1 MKAVKIPAQKKKRE
15 ETYKK
20 ITSKNENYTLYI
32 AIKELNSIYITIKF
46 NGDNKTYEDI
56 KTYEDFKKQQ
66 AYFEDYSLEEIFEEI
81 CDLISKNNFE
91 FNKNNE
97 QILLKI
103 ILPLKKKKT
112 VDFILE
118 VKKLDNI
125 YDLKFLEIIKQKD
138 EIIKKQEELIKQKD
152 DIISQKDEII
162 KQKDNIIK
170 NLEYIIDK
178 EKEITEK
185 NKKERQ
191 MNKDNGENDKILK
204 GFNISKQNPEYNL
217 TTHGKNIIY
226 SIIKLQDGRLA
237 SGGKD
242 GSLIIYDKKT
252 FDSEMII
259 REHTGRIYDIIQLK
273 NGNLLSCCYED
284 KTINEYVINESKTY
298 KLISKV
304 NSEKDNSPL
313 QMKELEN
320 GEIGLVAYNSLIF
333 YSNLNNKLKE
343 NYSIQYNENQI
354 GKFYEMLPVKSGE
367 LVISGSKDKI
377 QFFEINSRKLKEII
391 DINTVIRW
399 TPSNLFC
406 MMNER
411 CLCVGGQDKITIID
425 IYNKNIIREIKE
437 NGAHRCL
444 LKLNDN
450 VLLSGKDGDIIE
462 WEISENNLKL
472 VGKKEKAHQS
482 SIIEIIRFNN
492 SIASCSNDNTIKI
505 W

>member
-170 NLEYIIDK
+170 N
-178 EKEITEK
+178 
-185 NKKERQ
+185 
-191 MNKDNGENDKILK
+191 
-204 GFNISKQNPEYNL
+204 
-217 TTHGKNIIY
+217 
-226 SIIKLQDGRLA
+226 
-237 SGGKD
+237 
-242 GSLIIYDKKT
+242 
-252 FDSEMII
+252 
-259 REHTGRIYDIIQLK
+259 
-273 NGNLLSCCYED
+273 
-284 KTINEYVINESKTY
+284 
-298 KLISKV
+298 
-304 NSEKDNSPL
+304 
-313 QMKELEN
+313 
-320 GEIGLVAYNSLIF
+320 
-333 YSNLNNKLKE
+333 
-343 NYSIQYNENQI
+343 
-354 GKFYEMLPVKSGE
+354 
-367 LVISGSKDKI
+367 
-377 QFFEINSRKLKEII
+377 
-391 DINTVIRW
+391 
-399 TPSNLFC
+399 
-406 MMNER
+406 
-411 CLCVGGQDKITIID
+411 
-425 IYNKNIIREIKE
+425 
-437 NGAHRCL
+437 
-444 LKLNDN
+444 
-450 VLLSGKDGDIIE
+450 
-462 WEISENNLKL
+462 
-472 VGKKEKAHQS
+472 
-482 SIIEIIRFNN
+482 
-492 SIASCSNDNTIKI
+492 
-505 W
+505 